1 MQCVIVSFIFQVAS
15 GKHKFD
21 INTERTQI
29 GNVFFVKT
37 TWIRTTKTDL
47 PNTQPSFTQRE
58 QQTES
63 FFTEYIYFS
72 VFKSNPAHINIPESN
87 AHGFSRGKNRERKYE
102 KKKKL
107 AARGGNILLNHH
119 L

>member
-1 MQCVIVSFIFQVAS
+1 MYV
-15 GKHKFD
+15 
-21 INTERTQI
+21 E
-29 GNVFFVKT
+29 T
-37 TWIRTTKTDL
+37 TWIRTTK
-47 PNTQPSFTQRE
+47 TQPSFTQRE

-102 KKKKL
+102 KKNNL